1 MKNDITEIFSI
12 LKSKYGVIEW
22 EPRNEPIMELVYTI
36 LSQHTSDLNSERAF
50 LNLLKEFEN
59 DPYQIA
65 QADVDSISK
74 VIRSAGLYRK
84 KAAVIKDVLNQI
96 HNKLNSFDLNFLKYM
111 PLKDAKSWLID
122 FNGVGPK
129 TAAIVLCFCFGMPAM
144 PVDTH
149 VHRVSKRLGLISDKV
164 TAEDAHEIL
173 ESKVDPDIV
182 FPFHMY
188 LIKHGR
194 DTCKAL
200 KPRCSQ
206 CTLSQICPSRSV
218 S

>member
-149 VHRVSKRLGLISDKV
+149 VHRVSKRLGLILDKV